1 MYENYKKSMFNEKI
15 LTSFEYYLR
24 PVCCNCGNS
33 NEIEL
38 QNTSIM
44 LDPGGKDNYQ
54 VHSGVIPILTLR
66 QSLPISHHW
75 EEDHQIK

>member
-1 MYENYKKSMFNEKI
+1 MFNEKI
-15 LTSFEYYLR
+15 LTSFEYYLG

-66 QSLPISHHW
+66 QSLPISRHW
-75 EEDHQIK
+75 EEEDHPIK